1 MTEKDIIKLER
12 NIDAKMKQIGNKT
25 LTPKES
31 KIGVL
36 FRHLQ
41 AADEVSYTQRML
53 KYKNVLKNLDR

>member
-12 NIDAKMKQIGNKT
+12 NIDAKMKQIENKT

-31 KIGVL
+31 KIGSL
-36 FRHLQ
+36 FKYLQ
-41 AADEVSYTQRML
+41 GADEVSYTKRII